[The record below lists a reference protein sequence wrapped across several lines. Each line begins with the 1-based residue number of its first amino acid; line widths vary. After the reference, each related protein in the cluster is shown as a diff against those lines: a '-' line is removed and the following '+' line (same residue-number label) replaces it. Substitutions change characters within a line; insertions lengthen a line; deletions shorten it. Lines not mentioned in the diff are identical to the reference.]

1 MKFGIISDIHGN
13 IDALDAVITSARQ
26 NNVNTFFCA
35 GDFVGYYYD
44 PDLVLDKLKD
54 FSLFCVRGNHEDMLF
69 ECMRK
74 PSSIAKY
81 GSKYGSGLEIALQ
94 KLKTEHFEFLKNLP
108 KTLEINIQN
117 KKILL
122 CHGSPWD
129 TDQYIYPDAS
139 YEIFEKCFAYDF
151 DYLIMGHTHYPMIK
165 EQNGK
170 KIINPGSVGQA
181 RGKVRGFAQWGWID
195 LDKDEVNFESL
206 PYDKTTIEKK
216 INMINPE
223 NEYLLKI
230 LNVEPD

>member
-44 PDLVLDKLKD
+44 PDLVIDKLKD
-54 FSLFCVRGNHEDMLF
+54 FSLFCVRGNHENMLF
-69 ECMRK
+69 ECKRK

-81 GSKYGSGLEIALQ
+81 RSKYGFGLEIALQ
-94 KLKTEHFEFLKNLP
+94 KLNTEHFGFLQNLP

-117 KKILL
+117 KKILI

-139 YEIFEKCFAYDF
+139 SELFEKCFSYDF
-151 DYLIMGHTHYPMIK
+151 DYLVMGHTHYPMIK

-181 RGKVRGFAQWGWID
+181 RGKGRGFAQWGLID
-195 LDKDEVNFESL
+195 LDKDEVSL
-206 PYDKTTIEKK
+206 KETQYTKADLFKK
-216 INMINPE
+216 INDIDPN
-223 NEYLLKI
+223 NNYLLDV
-230 LNVEPD
+230 LNEKN